1 MTNPLTDNFIEDS
14 ALKNDNANFNP
25 LTPYN
30 YGKNV
35 PLTPLSSILSLSV
48 ADGDKILSLDETVL
62 SSNLSIKYENNIL
75 SLVGKNGEIITSIN
89 LPLAQILNQ
98 AYYDSETKEL
108 VFVFSTSTGE
118 TKTTINVGDLVDTY
132 TAGKGLTLSGN
143 QFAIDE
149 TVVGTKEDVKII
161 NDNLVQAINTINQ
174 NMADGFNTIN
184 GGIENEIKPEI
195 AKKVEWTDI
204 HTDDY
209 PERKAIVVKNHDM
222 ILGTDTTGGT
232 YNLAMVS
239 KWDVADYGSNKLP
252 FNINSKERPTVQ
264 LPDVSGEDAEK
275 IAFLSDIPNT
285 DNFATKDELNAVDSK
300 FGDRFESGNTVSASI
315 TNIEQNLEGEA
326 SLRKQADEQIALNLQ
341 GVSDRVSAIEA
352 QTSGSSEFDAIKSD
366 VETLKTDNTAIKSDI
381 EALKAEDAV
390 IKPDVEALKADD
402 VTIKSDINS
411 LKESVANKIDWLD
424 IHTEEYPERKA
435 IVLKNHDM
443 ILGTD
448 TTGSTYNLA
457 MISKWDIADFGT
469 NKLDFNINSKERPTV
484 QLPGVSGEDAEKI
497 AFLSDIPNTE
507 NFATKDE
514 LNAVDAK
521 IGDGFESGNTIS
533 AAIKGEVALR
543 EQADNQIAQNLQNI
557 SNDVETLKTDNATIK
572 SDVEALKAEDVT
584 IKSDIDSLKNNVAN
598 KIDWADIHTDDYPE
612 RKAIVLKNHDMLLGT
627 DTTGGTY
634 NLAMINKWDVA
645 DYGTPNLL
653 TNLNS
658 KERPTVQLPGVS
670 GEDAEKIAFLSDIPN
685 TDNFATKDEISNKIS
700 ASDIQSKLTLA
711 ETTDSLHYQLS
722 YDGTSLGEITIP
734 EDQFLESV
742 SYISAATESDRI
754 IEPSIVIVGD
764 PYLRFIFRITGSK
777 KVYTYIPIKTIVSNL
792 ATKDEVSKLGIVDL
806 GNFSTSREAESKAA
820 EQALTAN
827 NIIFKYTINN
837 SSNGIIY
844 NSILKDGG
852 AVQTIILN
860 GEMYK
865 RSISAEGTVDDW
877 QIDSRVIIAGKYIN
891 SMTLFKLT
899 TSASSQDV
907 QNSLKYDGLNSKVIT
922 KADLD
927 NCLKYGCLL
936 QDAIMREM
944 VQVSWNGNSYVLTE
958 IAHFSPKTD
967 IKCGTIAINVTDA
980 GEYSVTKD
988 GTIDTILTDKNISK
1002 NSVISNVMNEL
1013 NSFAVLYDRISMLES
1028 KLDSLTLEGAESVSE
1043 FDGTQSL
1050 NDTGKS
1056 YVITTGSITNSNTIA
1071 GKNVSISD
1079 STLTNN
1085 ARLTVNAKSVDFNK
1099 LSVSGDFPKA
1109 NGNSV
1114 IKVNDSDY
1122 ITFKDLTFDSSN
1134 VYNGIEIG
1142 LSTSASTL
1150 PKNIIFENCKFTGT
1164 FANNAILVFGT
1175 QDNAIIT
1182 LSNCSFDKVS
1192 NVLRLSNRT
1201 NAKNVTVNVV
1211 NCSVNQ
1217 WDTNEY
1223 AGFLLCQD
1231 YTSSISDVDTNNLFG
1246 DGKITVNFVNLMH
1259 KGSKVMP
1266 TDVAS
1271 VCGVGNDSQ
1280 VVYVYTDANNAITS
1294 YSSDKYP
1301 VIKFS

>member
-264 LPDVSGEDAEK
+264 LPGVSGEDAEK

-315 TNIEQNLEGEA
+315 TNIEQNLEGEV

-341 GVSDRVSAIEA
+341 GVSDRVSEIEA
-352 QTSGSSEFDAIKSD
+352 QISGSSEFDAIKSD

-381 EALKAEDAV
+381 D
-390 IKPDVEALKADD
+390 
-402 VTIKSDINS
+402 
-411 LKESVANKIDWLD
+411 
-424 IHTEEYPERKA
+424 
-435 IVLKNHDM
+435 
-443 ILGTD
+443 
-448 TTGSTYNLA
+448 
-457 MISKWDIADFGT
+457 
-469 NKLDFNINSKERPTV
+469 
-484 QLPGVSGEDAEKI
+484 
-497 AFLSDIPNTE
+497 
-507 NFATKDE
+507 
-514 LNAVDAK
+514 
-521 IGDGFESGNTIS
+521 
-533 AAIKGEVALR
+533 
-543 EQADNQIAQNLQNI
+543 
-557 SNDVETLKTDNATIK
+557 TLKGDNATIK
-572 SDVEALKAEDVT
+572 SDIETLKADDTV
-584 IKSDIDSLKNNVAN
+584 IKSDIEDLKADDVTTKSDVETLKNNVAN

-627 DTTGGTY
+627 DTTGGTYNLAMISKWDVADFGTNELDFNINSKERPTVQLPGVSGEDAEKIAFLSDIPNTENLATKDGLNAVDAKIGDRFESGNTISAAITNIESNIDVIKSDVEALKAEDATIKSDIEALKAEDAVIKPDVEALKAEDVTIKSDINSLKESVANKIDWVDIHTEEYPERKAIVVKNHDMLLGTDTNGVTY

-685 TDNFATKDEISNKIS
+685 TENLATKDEVNNKVS
-700 ASDIQSKLTLA
+700 AEDVKAKLILSS
-711 ETTDSLHYQLS
+711 TTDSLHYQLT
-722 YDGTSLGEITIP
+722 YDGTSLGEIAIP

-742 SYISAATESDRI
+742 EYISAATEADRV

-764 PYLRFIFRITGSK
+764 PYLKFVFRITGSK
-777 KVYTYIPIKTIVSNL
+777 KVYTYIPIKTMVSDL
-792 ATKDEVSKLGIVDL
+792 ATKDEVQKLGIVDL
-806 GNFSTSREAESKAA
+806 GNVSSSGEAEKKAL
-820 EQALTAN
+820 EQSLTAN
-827 NIIFKYTINN
+827 NIMFKYTVNN
-837 SSNGIIY
+837 TNNGIIF
-844 NSILKDGG
+844 NSVLNDGS
-852 AVQTIILN
+852 AVQMILLN
-860 GEMYK
+860 GEFLK
-865 RSISAEGTVDDW
+865 RTISPSKEASAWMKDNK
-877 QIDSRVIIAGKYIN
+877 VILGGKYIN

-899 TSASSQDV
+899 TSASSEDV
-907 QNSLKYDGLNSKVIT
+907 QNSLKYDGLNSNVIT

-927 NCLKYGCLL
+927 SCLVYGYLL

-958 IAHFSPKTD
+958 IAHFNPKTD
-967 IKCGTIAINVTDA
+967 IKCGTIAINVTDD
-980 GEYSVTKD
+980 GQYSVTKD
-988 GTIDTILTDKNISK
+988 GTLDSILTDKNI
-1002 NSVISNVMNEL
+1002 
-1013 NSFAVLYDRISMLES
+1013 
-1028 KLDSLTLEGAESVSE
+1028 
-1043 FDGTQSL
+1043 
-1050 NDTGKS
+1050 
-1056 YVITTGSITNSNTIA
+1056 
-1071 GKNVSISD
+1071 
-1079 STLTNN
+1079 
-1085 ARLTVNAKSVDFNK
+1085 
-1099 LSVSGDFPKA
+1099 
-1109 NGNSV
+1109 
-1114 IKVNDSDY
+1114 
-1122 ITFKDLTFDSSN
+1122 
-1134 VYNGIEIG
+1134 
-1142 LSTSASTL
+1142 
-1150 PKNIIFENCKFTGT
+1150 
-1164 FANNAILVFGT
+1164 ANNATIKNLVTVEAFNKTCGQVNVDKYVSETGYASQFLPKLEQSYIDDLGTPENIDNLPYNAETNNYELNMPYFVMAKFDDELVFHYDLYSTKTMGLLFKSIIDLAST
-1175 QDNAIIT
+1175 YDDTISKLTKRVEALENA
-1182 LSNCSFDKVS
+1182 
-1192 NVLRLSNRT
+1192 
-1201 NAKNVTVNVV
+1201 
-1211 NCSVNQ
+1211 
-1217 WDTNEY
+1217 
-1223 AGFLLCQD
+1223 
-1231 YTSSISDVDTNNLFG
+1231 
-1246 DGKITVNFVNLMH
+1246 
-1259 KGSKVMP
+1259 SK
-1266 TDVAS
+1266 
-1271 VCGVGNDSQ
+1271 Q
-1280 VVYVYTDANNAITS
+1280 
-1294 YSSDKYP
+1294 
-1301 VIKFS
+1301 

>member
-75 SLVGKNGEIITSIN
+75 SLVGKDGEIITSIN

-108 VFVFSTSTGE
+108 VFIFSTSTGE

-264 LPDVSGEDAEK
+264 LPDVSGENAEK

-315 TNIEQNLEGEA
+315 TNIEQNLEGEV

-366 VETLKTDNTAIKSDI
+366 VETLKTDNTTIKSDVEALKAEDATIKSDI

-390 IKPDVEALKADD
+390 IKPDVEALKAED

-411 LKESVANKIDWLD
+411 LKESVANKIDWVD

-448 TTGSTYNLA
+448 TSGS
-457 MISKWDIADFGT
+457 
-469 NKLDFNINSKERPTV
+469 
-484 QLPGVSGEDAEKI
+484 
-497 AFLSDIPNTE
+497 
-507 NFATKDE
+507 
-514 LNAVDAK
+514 
-521 IGDGFESGNTIS
+521 
-533 AAIKGEVALR
+533 
-543 EQADNQIAQNLQNI
+543 
-557 SNDVETLKTDNATIK
+557 
-572 SDVEALKAEDVT
+572 
-584 IKSDIDSLKNNVAN
+584 
-598 KIDWADIHTDDYPE
+598 
-612 RKAIVLKNHDMLLGT
+612 
-627 DTTGGTY
+627 TY

-685 TDNFATKDEISNKIS
+685 TENFATKEEVNNKVS
-700 ASDIQSKLTLA
+700 AEDVKAKLILSS
-711 ETTDSLHYQLS
+711 TTDSLHYQLT
-722 YDGTSLGEITIP
+722 YDGTSLGEIAIP

-742 SYISAATESDRI
+742 EYISAATEADRV

-764 PYLRFIFRITGSK
+764 PYLKFVFRITGSK
-777 KVYTYIPIKTIVSNL
+777 KVYTYIPIKTMVSDL
-792 ATKDEVSKLGIVDL
+792 ATKDEVQKLGIVDL
-806 GNFSTSREAESKAA
+806 GNVSSSGEAEKKAL
-820 EQALTAN
+820 EQSLTAN
-827 NIIFKYTINN
+827 NIMFKYTVNN
-837 SSNGIIY
+837 TNNGIIF
-844 NSILKDGG
+844 NSVLNDGS
-852 AVQTIILN
+852 AVQMILLN
-860 GEMYK
+860 GEFLK
-865 RSISAEGTVDDW
+865 RTISPSKEASAWMKDNK
-877 QIDSRVIIAGKYIN
+877 VILGGKYIN

-899 TSASSQDV
+899 TSASSEDV
-907 QNSLKYDGLNSKVIT
+907 QNSLKYDGLNSNVIT

-927 NCLKYGCLL
+927 SCLIYGYLL

-958 IAHFSPKTD
+958 IAHFNPKTD

-1231 YTSSISDVDTNNLFG
+1231 YTSSTSDVDTNNLFG

>member
-62 SSNLSIKYENNIL
+62 SSNLSIKYENSIL

-264 LPDVSGEDAEK
+264 LPGVSGEDAEK

-315 TNIEQNLEGEA
+315 TNIEQNLEGEV

-381 EALKAEDAV
+381 DTLKGDNATIKSDIEALKAEDAV
-390 IKPDVEALKADD
+390 IKPDVEALKAEDATIKSDIEALKAEDAVIKPDIEALKAED

-411 LKESVANKIDWLD
+411 LKESVAKKVDWLD

-443 ILGTD
+443 LLGTD

-514 LNAVDAK
+514 VNNKV
-521 IGDGFESGNTIS
+521 S
-533 AAIKGEVALR
+533 
-543 EQADNQIAQNLQNI
+543 
-557 SNDVETLKTDNATIK
+557 
-572 SDVEALKAEDVT
+572 AEDV
-584 IKSDIDSLKNNVAN
+584 
-598 KIDWADIHTDDYPE
+598 
-612 RKAIVLKNHDMLLGT
+612 KAKLI
-627 DTTGGTY
+627 
-634 NLAMINKWDVA
+634 
-645 DYGTPNLL
+645 
-653 TNLNS
+653 
-658 KERPTVQLPGVS
+658 
-670 GEDAEKIAFLSDIPN
+670 LS
-685 TDNFATKDEISNKIS
+685 S
-700 ASDIQSKLTLA
+700 
-711 ETTDSLHYQLS
+711 TTDSLHYQLT
-722 YDGTSLGEITIP
+722 YDGTSLGEIAIP

-742 SYISAATESDRI
+742 EYISAATEADRV

-764 PYLRFIFRITGSK
+764 PYLKFVFRITGSK
-777 KVYTYIPIKTIVSNL
+777 KVYTYIPIKTMVSDL
-792 ATKDEVSKLGIVDL
+792 ATKNEVQKLGIVDL
-806 GNFSTSREAESKAA
+806 GNVSSSGEAEKKAL
-820 EQALTAN
+820 EQSLTAN
-827 NIIFKYTINN
+827 NIMFKYTVNN
-837 SSNGIIY
+837 TNNGIIF
-844 NSILKDGG
+844 NSVLNDGS
-852 AVQTIILN
+852 AVQMILLN
-860 GEMYK
+860 GEFLK
-865 RSISAEGTVDDW
+865 RTISPSKEASAWMKDNK
-877 QIDSRVIIAGKYIN
+877 VILGGKYIN

-899 TSASSQDV
+899 TSASSEDV
-907 QNSLKYDGLNSKVIT
+907 QNSLKYDGLNSNVIT

-927 NCLKYGCLL
+927 SCLIYGYLL

-958 IAHFSPKTD
+958 IAHFNPKTD

-1231 YTSSISDVDTNNLFG
+1231 YTSSASDVDTNNLFG

>member
-62 SSNLSIKYENNIL
+62 SSNLSIKYENSIL

-264 LPDVSGEDAEK
+264 LPGVSGEDAEK

-315 TNIEQNLEGEA
+315 TNIEQNLEGEV

-381 EALKAEDAV
+381 D
-390 IKPDVEALKADD
+390 
-402 VTIKSDINS
+402 
-411 LKESVANKIDWLD
+411 
-424 IHTEEYPERKA
+424 
-435 IVLKNHDM
+435 
-443 ILGTD
+443 
-448 TTGSTYNLA
+448 
-457 MISKWDIADFGT
+457 
-469 NKLDFNINSKERPTV
+469 
-484 QLPGVSGEDAEKI
+484 
-497 AFLSDIPNTE
+497 
-507 NFATKDE
+507 
-514 LNAVDAK
+514 
-521 IGDGFESGNTIS
+521 
-533 AAIKGEVALR
+533 
-543 EQADNQIAQNLQNI
+543 
-557 SNDVETLKTDNATIK
+557 TLKGDNATIK
-572 SDVEALKAEDVT
+572 SDIEA
-584 IKSDIDSLKNNVAN
+584 LKNNVAN

-685 TDNFATKDEISNKIS
+685 TENFATKDGLNAVDAKIGDRFESGNTISAAITNIESNIDVIKSDVEALKAEDATIKSDIEALKAEDAVIKPDVEALKAEDVTIKSDIDSLKESVANKIDWLDIHTEEYPERKAIVLKNHDMILGTDTTGS
-700 ASDIQSKLTLA
+700 TYNLAMISKWDVADFGTNKLDFNINSKERPTVQLPGVNGEDAEKIAFLSDIPNTENLATKDEVNNKVSAEDVKAKLILSS
-711 ETTDSLHYQLS
+711 TTDSLHYQLT
-722 YDGTSLGEITIP
+722 YDGTSLGEIAIP

-742 SYISAATESDRI
+742 EYISAATEADRV

-764 PYLRFIFRITGSK
+764 PYLKFVFRITGSK
-777 KVYTYIPIKTIVSNL
+777 KVYTYIPIKTMVSDL
-792 ATKDEVSKLGIVDL
+792 ATKDEVQKLGIVDL
-806 GNFSTSREAESKAA
+806 GNVSSSGEAEKKAL
-820 EQALTAN
+820 EQSLTAN
-827 NIIFKYTINN
+827 NIMFKYTVNN
-837 SSNGIIY
+837 TNNGIIF
-844 NSILKDGG
+844 NSVLNDGS
-852 AVQTIILN
+852 AVQMILLN
-860 GEMYK
+860 GEFLK
-865 RSISAEGTVDDW
+865 RTISPSKEASAWMKDNK
-877 QIDSRVIIAGKYIN
+877 VILGGKYIN

-899 TSASSQDV
+899 TSASSEDV
-907 QNSLKYDGLNSKVIT
+907 QNSLKYDGLNSNVIT

-927 NCLKYGCLL
+927 SCLIYGYLL

-958 IAHFSPKTD
+958 IAHFNPKTD

-1231 YTSSISDVDTNNLFG
+1231 YTSSASDVDTNNLFG